1 MSKRTKKAQKRN
13 TINLGIATYTY
24 TSKNGRHRF

>member
-1 MSKRTKKAQKRN
+1 MSKRTKKVQQRN
-13 TINLGIATYTY
+13 TIDLGIVKYTY